1 MSSVTSF
8 IKQVPAAS
16 QYFSAASLSATT
28 MYQLTPSASNVVGNY
43 PPGTLTALGVALP
56 DNAVCRDMG
65 KTIFAGIT
73 VGVTP
78 PTTYGYF
85 RQVQIL
91 VPGPITAAQ
100 GFIGGSLGNTF
111 GVIGNSTTPTSV
123 TDYWTVYIPITVAG
137 VSVATP
143 IGSQAVI
150 AGGQM

>member
-65 KTIFAGIT
+65 KTIFAGIGASPAT
-73 VGVTP
+73 F
-78 PTTYGYF
+78 GYF

-91 VPGPITAAQ
+91 VPGPISAAQ

-123 TDYWTVYIPITVAG
+123 TDYWTVYIPITLAG